1 MSRKFAYIAT
11 YPPRQCGIGTF
22 TRNKLLAM
30 TANTNAEEAHEAVV
44 IALNEDGQQYD
55 YPPEV
60 GFVIKQHVQ
69 DDYMEAATFINNCGA
84 DICILE
90 HEYGIFGGE
99 DGVYILSLLQRL
111 RIPFIAVLHTIVR
124 EPSYQQKK
132 ILQQITGLA
141 ARVVVMTQ
149 KAVELLTAHYPVRE
163 DQIDVIEH
171 GVPDMQFHQKTCK
184 EELGFAGKKLML
196 TFGLISRNKG
206 IETVIRALPPV
217 IAKHTDLVYVVLGKT
232 HPAVARHSGEEY
244 RNELTT
250 LTHELQLDEH
260 VLFLDEFVDEEKLV
274 KFLCAADI
282 YSTPYLNEA
291 QITSGTLAYA
301 VGSGSAVLSTPYWH
315 AAELATKGVVR
326 LFDFGDEVALSIMLL
341 DLLNRPENMSHLQ
354 EKARNYGRQTV
365 WSAIGKKYIQLAD
378 EILLEL
384 VPGLAKR
391 AAMDSPL
398 LPVFS
403 LDHVKRLTDHLGIIQ
418 HAKYTVPNWKE
429 GYCLDDNARALLMTA
444 MAGKE
449 KRTPDISMLMNV
461 YLGYIHYM
469 QKDSGDFC
477 NFLGFNRQLKDAV
490 CSEDAFGRTIWALGY
505 MLGHPSRDTYDELAK
520 EIFYRAVPH
529 FDEIHSPRAL
539 ANIMIGISYYMRH
552 SPADLQMRTRLRNYA
567 TELANLYHAH
577 SSPGWKWFESYVT
590 YDNGLLPLAM
600 LHAAVVLKDE
610 QFKEIALESTAFLA
624 DITLDKGYFS
634 PVGNTHWYVKD
645 GSRSAYG
652 QQPVDA
658 MAMVLL
664 FRKAYQVTGQEKYL
678 QQMMTCFRWFLG
690 RNELLTSLYDAESK
704 GCADGLEKHGIN
716 RNQGAE
722 STLAYLI
729 ARLAVAQVAEK
740 KQPFEKQKAVNGN
753 GSLHAG
759 SNRSRA

>member
-1 MSRKFAYIAT
+1 MNRKFAYIGT

-30 TANTNAEEAHEAVV
+30 TENTAHEGVV
-44 IALNEDGQQYD
+44 IAVNEDGQQHD

-60 GFVIKQHVQ
+60 GFVIRQAEQ

-149 KAVELLTAHYPVRE
+149 KAVELLTANYPVRE
-163 DQIDVIEH
+163 EQLVIIEH
-171 GVPDMQFHQKTCK
+171 GVPDMQFDQMSCK

-217 IAKHTDLVYVVLGKT
+217 VAKHPDLVYVVLGKT

-250 LTHELQLDEH
+250 IAQQLQLNEH
-260 VLFLDEFVDEEKLV
+260 IVFLDEFVDEEKLV
-274 KFLCAADI
+274 KFLSATDI

-301 VGSGSAVLSTPYWH
+301 VGSGAVVLSTAYWH
-315 AAELATKGVVR
+315 AAELAGKGVVR
-326 LFDFGDEVALSIMLL
+326 LFNFGDVEGLSAMLQDLL
-341 DLLNRPENMSHLQ
+341 DHPEKMNSLQ
-354 EKARNYGRQTV
+354 EKARSYGRQTV
-365 WSAIGKKYIQLAD
+365 WPAIGKKYIQLAD
-378 EILLEL
+378 EILREL
-384 VPGLAKR
+384 VPGLAKTT
-391 AAMDSPL
+391 AIDSPL

-403 LDHVKRLTDHLGIIQ
+403 LDHVKRLTDHFGIIQ

-429 GYCLDDNARALLMTA
+429 GYCLDDNARALLMTV

-449 KRTPDISMLMNV
+449 KRSPDIVMLMHV

-469 QKDSGDFC
+469 QKDAGDFY
-477 NFLGFNRQLKDAV
+477 NFLGFDRQLKDIV

-505 MLGHPSRDTYDELAK
+505 MLGNPTRETYDELAK
-520 EIFYRAVPH
+520 EIFFRAIPH
-529 FDEIHSPRAL
+529 FNEIRSPRAM
-539 ANIMIGISYYMRH
+539 ANIMIGISYYLRH
-552 SPADLQMRTRLRNYA
+552 SPADEQMRSRLRNYA
-567 TELANLYHAH
+567 EELANLYEAH
-577 SSPGWKWFESYVT
+577 SSPGWEWFEPYLT
-590 YDNGLLPLAM
+590 YDNGLLPLSM
-600 LHAAVVLKDE
+600 LHAAVVLKNE
-610 QFKEIALESTAFLA
+610 RFKEIALESTAFLA
-624 DITLDKGYFS
+624 GVTLSKGYFS
-634 PVGNTHWYVKD
+634 PVGNTQWYVKD
-645 GSRSAYG
+645 GSCSVYG
-652 QQPVDA
+652 QQPVDT

-678 QQMMTCFRWFLG
+678 QQMMTSFRWFLG
-690 RNELLTSLYDAESK
+690 RNELLTSLYDPESK
-704 GCADGLEKHGIN
+704 GCSDGLEKHGIN

-729 ARLAVAQVAEK
+729 ARLAVARLSEK
-740 KQPFEKQKAVNGN
+740 KQPAEKEKTLNGT
-753 GSLHAG
+753 GSVHTG
-759 SNRSRA
+759 SKPQGVVR

>member
-1 MSRKFAYIAT
+1 MNRKFAYIGT

-22 TRNKLLAM
+22 TRNKLVAM
-30 TANTNAEEAHEAVV
+30 TAGNAGDELHEGVV

-60 GFVIKQHVQ
+60 GFVIRQAEQ

-111 RIPFIAVLHTIVR
+111 RIPLIAVLHTIVR

-141 ARVVVMTQ
+141 VKVVVMTQ
-149 KAVELLTAHYPVRE
+149 KAVELLTANYPLRKEKVV
-163 DQIDVIEH
+163 IIEH
-171 GVPDMQFHQKTCK
+171 GVPDMQFDQTTCK

-217 IAKHTDLVYVVLGKT
+217 VTKHPDLFYVVLGKT

-244 RNELTT
+244 REELTS
-250 LTHELQLDEH
+250 LAEQLQLDEH
-260 VLFLDEFVDEEKLV
+260 ILFLDEFVDEEKLV
-274 KFLCAADI
+274 KFLCATDF
-282 YSTPYLNEA
+282 YCTPYLNEA

-301 VGSGSAVLSTPYWH
+301 AGSGSVVLSTAYWH
-315 AAELATKGVVR
+315 AAELATKGLVR
-326 LFDFGDEVALSIMLL
+326 LFDFGNAEELSELLMDLL
-341 DLLNRPENMSHLQ
+341 DHPEKMNSLK
-354 EKARNYGRQTV
+354 EKARSYGCQTV

-378 EILLEL
+378 EILQEL
-384 VPGLAKR
+384 VPGLVKR
-391 AAMDSPL
+391 AALDSPL

-418 HAKYTVPNWKE
+418 HAKYTVPDWKE
-429 GYCLDDNARALLMTA
+429 GYCLDDNARALLMTV
-444 MAGKE
+444 MARKD
-449 KRTPDISMLMNV
+449 KRSTDISMLMNV

-469 QKDSGDFC
+469 QKDTGDFY
-477 NFLGFNRQLKDAV
+477 NFLGFDRQLKNTV

-505 MLGHPSRDTYDELAK
+505 MLGNPSGDTYDELAK
-520 EIFYRAVPH
+520 EIFLRAIPH
-529 FDEIHSPRAL
+529 FNEIRSPRAM
-539 ANIMIGISYYMRH
+539 ANIMIGISYYLRH
-552 SPADLQMRTRLRNYA
+552 SPADHQMRIRLRNYA
-567 TELANLYHAH
+567 TALVNLYEAH
-577 SSPGWKWFESYVT
+577 SSPGWKWFEPYVT
-590 YDNGLLPLAM
+590 YDNGLLPLSL

-610 QFKEIALESTAFLA
+610 RFKEIALESTGFLA

-634 PVGNTHWYVKD
+634 PVGNTQWYVKD
-645 GSRSAYG
+645 GCRSAYG

-664 FRKAYQVTGQEKYL
+664 FRKAYHVTGQEKYL
-678 QQMMTCFRWFLG
+678 QQMMTSFRWFLG
-690 RNELLTSLYDAESK
+690 RNELLTSLYDPESK

-740 KQPFEKQKAVNGN
+740 RQPLEKQKTLNGN

>member
-1 MSRKFAYIAT
+1 MNRKFAYIGT

-30 TANTNAEEAHEAVV
+30 TGNKNAEERHEGVV
-44 IALNEDGQQYD
+44 IALDEDGQQYD
-55 YPPEV
+55 YPTEV
-60 GFVIKQHVQ
+60 GFVIRQNEQ

-99 DGVYILSLLQRL
+99 DGVYIISLLQRL

-132 ILQQITGLA
+132 ILQQITALSA
-141 ARVVVMTQ
+141 KVVVMTQ
-149 KAVELLTAHYPVRE
+149 KAVELLTANYPVRKE
-163 DQIDVIEH
+163 QVVIIEH
-171 GVPDMQFHQKTCK
+171 GVPDMQFNQAGCK
-184 EELGFAGKKLML
+184 EELGLAGKKLML

-206 IETVIRALPPV
+206 IETVIKALPPV
-217 IAKHTDLVYVVLGKT
+217 VAKHPDLVYVVLGKT

-244 RNELTT
+244 RNELTA
-250 LTHELQLDEH
+250 LAQQLQLDEH
-260 VLFLDEFVDEEKLV
+260 IQFLDEFVDEEKLV
-274 KFLCAADI
+274 KFLCATDI

-301 VGSGSAVLSTPYWH
+301 VGSGSVVLSTAYWH

-326 LFDFGDEVALSIMLL
+326 LFDFGDAEELSAMLL
-341 DLLNRPENMSHLQ
+341 DLLDHPEKMHSLQ
-354 EKARNYGRQTV
+354 EKAKSYGRQTV
-365 WSAIGKKYIQLAD
+365 WSAIGKKYIQLTD
-378 EILLEL
+378 KIIQEL

-398 LPVFS
+398 LPIFS

-429 GYCLDDNARALLMTA
+429 GYCLDDNARALLMTV

-449 KRTPDISMLMNV
+449 KPSSDLAMLTHV

-469 QKDSGDFC
+469 QKDTGDFY
-477 NFLGFNRQLKDAV
+477 NFLGFDRQLKNTV
-490 CSEDAFGRTIWALGY
+490 CSEDAFGRAIWALGY
-505 MLGHPSRDTYDELAK
+505 LLGNPSRETYDDLAK
-520 EIFYRAVPH
+520 EIFFRAIPH
-529 FDEIHSPRAL
+529 FNEIRSPRAM
-539 ANIMIGISYYMRH
+539 ANIMIGISYYLRH
-552 SPADLQMRTRLRNYA
+552 SPADQHMRNLLRSYA
-567 TELANLYHAH
+567 SQLANLYEAH
-577 SSPGWKWFESYVT
+577 SSPGWKWFEPYVT
-590 YDNGLLPLAM
+590 YDNGLLPLSM
-600 LHAAVVLKDE
+600 LHAAVVFKDE
-610 QFKEIALESTAFLA
+610 RFKEIALESTGFLA

-634 PVGNTHWYVKD
+634 PVGNTQWYVKD
-645 GSRSAYG
+645 GKRSAYG

-664 FRKAYQVTGQEKYL
+664 FRKAFQVTGQEKYL
-678 QQMMTCFRWFLG
+678 QQMMTSFRWFLG
-690 RNELLTSLYDAESK
+690 RNELLTSLYDPESK
-704 GCADGLEKHGIN
+704 GCSDGLEKHGIN

-729 ARLAVAQVAEK
+729 SRLAVSRVVEK
-740 KQPFEKQKAVNGN
+740 KQPIEKEKTMNGT
-753 GSLHAG
+753 GTK
-759 SNRSRA
+759 SRA